1 MKLKIKSISKT
12 YGTHKIL
19 NKLCL
24 DIPAGNIVALLG
36 PSGVGK
42 STLLKILAGLE
53 IPDEGEI
60 FLDGEKQ
67 LYDEDSLI
75 SHRKE
80 IGMVFQMFNLFPHL
94 TALQNITL
102 PLQIVYKMDVT
113 QAKEKA
119 FTLLKRFSLEAC
131 ADKKPAQL
139 SGGQNQRVAIIRATA
154 IPRKLLLLDE
164 PTSALDPIMTAEVY
178 DLISELDSPILI
190 ASHHMGFIRKSAEW
204 VAYLNAGQIIEM
216 APTAQ
221 FFENPQHAETKAF
234 LKTMMK
240 YF

>member
-1 MKLKIKSISKT
+1 MKLEIKSVSKA
-12 YGTHKIL
+12 YGKQPIL
-19 NKLCL
+19 KQLSL
-24 DIPAGNIVALLG
+24 HIPEGNVAALIG

-67 LYDEDSLI
+67 LFDEKSLI

-94 TALQNITL
+94 TALDNITL
-102 PLQIVYKMDVT
+102 PLKIVYGMDEESA
-113 QAKEKA
+113 QEKA
-119 FTLLKRFSLEAC
+119 FTLLKRFSLEHC
-131 ADKKPAQL
+131 AYKKPAHL

-154 IPRKLLLLDE
+154 VPRKLLLLDE

-190 ASHHMGFIRKSAEW
+190 ASHHMGFIRKSAQW
-204 VAYLNAGQIIEM
+204 VAYVNEGRVIEV

-221 FFENPQHAETKAF
+221 FFQNPQQAETKAF